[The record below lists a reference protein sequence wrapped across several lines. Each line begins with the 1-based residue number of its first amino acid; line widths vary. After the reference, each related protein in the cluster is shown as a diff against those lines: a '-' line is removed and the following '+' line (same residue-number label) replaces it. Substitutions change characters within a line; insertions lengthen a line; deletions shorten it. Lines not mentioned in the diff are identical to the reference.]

1 MASLT
6 RSKRA
11 SADSAVG
18 AYVSTANVGAYLIA
32 VKNADTNAQDLRTAT
47 AALEAIDIMM
57 QNINAI
63 GYTVTDSA
71 AGTLS
76 VLVDNSQHDA
86 ASLRVIIRSLEADRD
101 DSTVNVDFTGSTVT
115 KATTITVA

>member
-11 SADSAVG
+11 SADAAVG
-18 AYVSTANVGAYLIA
+18 AFVSTANVGAYLIA
-32 VKNADTNAQDLRTAT
+32 VKNADGNTQDLRTAT

-63 GYTVTDSA
+63 GYTVTNTD
-71 AGTLS
+71 AGNVS
-76 VLVDNSQHDA
+76 VLVDNSQHNA
-86 ASLRVIIRSLEADRD
+86 ASLQVIIRSLEADRD
-101 DSTVNVDFTGSTVT
+101 DSTVNVDFSGSTVT
-115 KATTITVA
+115 PATTITVA

>member
-11 SADSAVG
+11 AADAAVNSF
-18 AYVSTANVGAYLIA
+18 VSTANVGAYLIA
-32 VKNADTNAQDLRTAT
+32 VKNADGNTQDLRTAT

-63 GYTVTDSA
+63 GYTVTNTSA
-71 AGTLS
+71 GNVS

-101 DSTVNVDFTGSTVT
+101 DSTVNVDFSGSTVT

>member
-11 SADSAVG
+11 SGDSAVG
-18 AYVSTANVGAYLIA
+18 AFVSTANVGAYLIA

-63 GYTVTDSA
+63 GYTVTNSA

-76 VLVDNSQHDA
+76 VLVDNSQHNA
-86 ASLRVIIRSLEADRD
+86 ASLQVIIRSLEADRD
-101 DSTVNVDFTGSTVT
+101 DSTVNVDFSGSTVT
-115 KATTITVA
+115 QATTITVA

>member
-1 MASLT
+1 MASLA

-18 AYVSTANVGAYLIA
+18 AFVSTANVGAYIIA
-32 VKNADTNAQDLRTAT
+32 VKNADGNAQDLTTAT

-76 VLVDNSQHDA
+76 VLVDNSQHNA
-86 ASLRVIIRSLEADRD
+86 ASLQVILRSLEADRD
-101 DSTVNVDFTGSTVT
+101 DSTVNVDFTGTTVT
-115 KATTITVA
+115 AATTITVA

>member
-18 AYVSTANVGAYLIA
+18 AFVSTANVGAYLIA

-86 ASLRVIIRSLEADRD
+86 ASLQVIIRSLEADRD
-101 DSTVNVDFTGSTVT
+101 DSTVNVDFSGSTVT

>member
-1 MASLT
+1 MASLE

-18 AYVSTANVGAYLIA
+18 AFVSTANVGAYIIA

-86 ASLRVIIRSLEADRD
+86 ASLQVIIRSLEADRD

-115 KATTITVA
+115 QATTITVA

>member
-11 SADSAVG
+11 SSDAAVG
-18 AYVSTANVGAYLIA
+18 TFVSTANVGAYLIA
-32 VKNADTNAQDLRTAT
+32 VKNADGNAQDLTTAT

-63 GYTVTDSA
+63 GYTVANDAT
-71 AGTLS
+71 GTLS
-76 VLVDNSQHDA
+76 VLVDNSQHNA
-86 ASLRVIIRSLEADRD
+86 ASLQVILRSLEADRD
-101 DSTVNVDFTGSTVT
+101 DSTVNVDFTGTTVT
-115 KATTITVA
+115 AATTITVA

>member
-11 SADSAVG
+11 SSDAAVG
-18 AYVSTANVGAYLIA
+18 TFVSTANVGAYLIA

-71 AGTLS
+71 AGTVS

-86 ASLRVIIRSLEADRD
+86 DSLQVIIRSLEADRD

-115 KATTITVA
+115 PATTITVA

>member
-1 MASLT
+1 MASLA

-11 SADSAVG
+11 SADAAVG
-18 AYVSTANVGAYLIA
+18 AFVSTANVGAYLIA
-32 VKNADTNAQDLRTAT
+32 VKNADGNTQDLRTAT

-63 GYTVTDSA
+63 GYTVTNSA

-115 KATTITVA
+115 AATTITVA

>member
-76 VLVDNSQHDA
+76 VLVDNTQHDA
-86 ASLRVIIRSLEADRD
+86 ASLQVIIRSLEADRD
-101 DSTVNVDFTGSTVT
+101 DSTVNVDFSGSTVT